1 MTSLWEE
8 HFRKGRGKPVNT
20 LFPLQSL
27 GWATSSEWLYDLSED
42 GQLIKEL
49 VAFDTK
55 RWPDW

>member
-20 LFPLQSL
+20 LFPLPSL
-27 GWATSSEWLYDLSED
+27 GWAASSEGLYGLSED
-42 GQLIKEL
+42 GQVVKEL

-55 RWPDW
+55 C